1 MLMEPECVSCI
12 LGRLLYETNLVD
24 PSKGKEVMV
33 ESIRILNEAFEKGGN
48 SAEIASRL
56 HGRTY
61 EIIGSDDPYYEMKK
75 RSNKVALSLLPEA
88 ERFVGE
94 SDDTF
99 LAAAVAAIAGN
110 VLDFGIRS
118 GSMTPEKLA
127 ENFGAMLKEGLGHDD
142 TPRIREYIKPGSRV
156 LYFTDNCGEIVFDR
170 LLMREIRKRGAHLTL
185 VVKGKAVLTD
195 ATMEDVLELGMDE
208 EADRVLTTGS
218 GAIGIDLSNIP
229 PELGEALDTCDIL
242 IAKGMANYEAF
253 SDSDYRP
260 IAYMMKTKC
269 RPVADSIGLPKGIS
283 AAKLVE

>member
-1 MLMEPECVSCI
+1 MLMQPECVPCI

-33 ESIRILNEAFEKGGN
+33 EAVKILNEAFEKGGN
-48 SAEIASRL
+48 SARIASRL
-56 HGRTY
+56 HRKTY
-61 EIIGSDDPYYEMKK
+61 EIIGSEDPYYEMKK
-75 RSNKVALSLLPEA
+75 RSNRVALSLLPEA
-88 ERFVGE
+88 ERFVE
-94 SDDTF
+94 NSEDTF
-99 LAAAVAAIAGN
+99 LAAAIAAIAGN

-127 ENFGAMLKEGLGHDD
+127 ENFGAMLAEGLGHDD
-142 TPRIREYIKPGSRV
+142 TPRIKGYIKPGARV
-156 LYFTDNCGEIVFDR
+156 LYFTDNCGEIVLDR
-170 LLMREIRKRGAHLTL
+170 LLMREIRKRGGHLTL
-185 VVKGKAVLTD
+185 VVKGEPVLTD
-195 ATMEDVLELGMDE
+195 ATMEDVLELGMDD

-218 GAIGIDLSNIP
+218 GAIGIDLNNMP
-229 PELGEALDTCDIL
+229 PELREALDTCDII

-269 RPVADSIGLPKGIS
+269 RPVADSIDLPKGIS